1 MARQRPGPAPPRGRA
16 ERPGAA
22 GVVGGL
28 RPRGGHPGRGQQRRH
43 RPALGHPGPRRRR
56 GRVRHRR
63 AAHHQGRVGQLRPR
77 TPLPAALWLGG
88 VTRPLARLTWL
99 VRTNDEV
106 AALLAESADLLAI
119 TGGDTFRIRSYEKA
133 ARSVGGHP
141 EDLARADPAELDRIP
156 NVGRAIAAKI
166 RDYLGTGQIRQ
177 LEALRAKVPSG
188 VRRLTEV
195 PGLGPKRA
203 MTLFTERGIDSVDA
217 LEAAIAA
224 GRLEGLAGF
233 GPKSEENLLH
243 GIELIRRSAGRV
255 RIDTAMD
262 LAGELIARLSA
273 VPGCIR
279 CVYAGSLRRM
289 RDTIG
294 DVDVL
299 AVTSDPAALMAA
311 FRKLP
316 LVAEVIASGDAKTS
330 IRTTDGIQADLR
342 VVPEGSWGAA
352 LQYFTGSQAHNV
364 RLREMAVHR
373 KLKLSEYGLYDT
385 ETGAPL
391 AAATEE
397 EVYQALGLPWIPPPL
412 REDSGEIEAAQRGE
426 LPVLVTEAD
435 LRGDLH
441 THTDLT
447 DGVAPLADMVAA
459 AAARGYSYYA
469 VTDHAP
475 NLFMQRM
482 TDEKMLAQ
490 RTEVGRLDGQYDGM
504 RLLHGT
510 ELNIGPDGEVDWPAE
525 FLDGFDLCVA
535 SVHSHFTQPR
545 EEMTRRMLRAIE
557 NPCVAILGHPTTRMI
572 GRRPPVDAD
581 LDAVYE
587 ACART
592 GTAIEIDAFPDR
604 LDLSAEHVRLARR
617 HGVKFSVDS
626 DAHAVGHLAV
636 MRYGIGTA
644 QRGWLTPDEVINTWP
659 LPRLMAFLQAKR
671 GT

>member
-1 MARQRPGPAPPRGRA
+1 
-16 ERPGAA
+16 
-22 GVVGGL
+22 
-28 RPRGGHPGRGQQRRH
+28 
-43 RPALGHPGPRRRR
+43 
-56 GRVRHRR
+56 
-63 AAHHQGRVGQLRPR
+63 
-77 TPLPAALWLGG
+77 
-88 VTRPLARLTWL
+88 

-106 AALLAESADLLAI
+106 AALLAEYADLLAI
-119 TGGDTFRIRSYEKA
+119 TGGDAFRIRSYEKA
-133 ARSVGGHP
+133 ARSVGGYP
-141 EDLARADPAELDRIP
+141 GDLARVDPAELDRIP

-177 LEALRAKVPSG
+177 LEALRAKVPAG
-188 VRRLTEV
+188 VRRLTKV

-203 MTLFTERGIDSVDA
+203 MILFTERGIDSVDA

-233 GPKSEENLLH
+233 GPKSGENLLR
-243 GIELIRRSAGRV
+243 GIELIRKSAGRI
-255 RIDTAMD
+255 RIDTATD
-262 LAGELIARLSA
+262 LAEELISRLSA
-273 VPGCIR
+273 VPGCTR
-279 CVYAGSLRRM
+279 CAYAGSLRRM

-294 DVDVL
+294 DVDIL
-299 AVTSDPAALMAA
+299 AVAADPAVLMAA
-311 FRKLP
+311 FRELP

-352 LQYFTGSQAHNV
+352 LQYFTGSQAHNL
-364 RLREMAVHR
+364 RLREMAVTR
-373 KLKLSEYGLYDT
+373 KLKLSEYGLFDMEHGT
-385 ETGAPL
+385 GTGACI

-412 REDSGEIEAAQRGE
+412 REDSGEIEAARRGE

-459 AAARGYSYYA
+459 AAARGYDYYA

-490 RTEVGRLDGQYDGM
+490 RAEVRRLDGQFGGM

-557 NPCVAILGHPTTRMI
+557 NPHVAILGHPTTRLI
-572 GRRPPVDAD
+572 GRRPPVDVD

-592 GTAIEIDAFPDR
+592 GTALEIDAFPDR

-617 HGVKFSVDS
+617 HGVKFSIDS

-644 QRGWLTPDEVINTWP
+644 QRGWLSPDEVINTWP
-659 LPRLMAFLQAKR
+659 WPRLMAFLQAKR